1 MTIFKPTEKIKFL
14 ATQTLHYDR
23 YASCQYFLERVDVN
37 GKCGLVCGKQSEE
50 HGMHAKVIL
59 PPVYDEI
66 RVTKISSHKALYS
79 KYAVLADGD
88 PIGQF
93 TLVLNAW
100 MPRDP

>member
-1 MTIFKPTEKIKFL
+1 MTIFDPKDRIEFM
-14 ATQTLHYDR
+14 AVQSLHYDR
-23 YASCQYFLERVDVN
+23 YAGCQYFLERVDVD
-37 GKCGLVCGKQSEE
+37 GKCGLLCGKQSEE
-50 HGMHAKVIL
+50 YGTHAKVIL

-79 KYAVLADGD
+79 KYAVFADGD

-100 MPRDP
+100 VPR